1 MATVEGTVQTG
12 TATPLAPPAPVT
24 LPTDVERAGIGT
36 LGEELYQQVLPLHGP
51 DPDLLAYDLVGA
63 WIRPTQTIYDL
74 VGDSDAGPGWVRLF
88 DPDLLQGDELYWLAQ
103 ARGVRL
109 RQRGGTEPLEEWEAY
124 ARAAIREQAAQHRG
138 TVDAQVAAIAATL
151 TGSRWVSYVERVGSD
166 AYAIAVRTRTAETPS
181 PALTLAAMLDY
192 EYGAKPAGL
201 TLDYQTVSGQ
211 TYGAIAGIYATYGAM
226 SAAVSTYRA
235 LAEAKP

>member
-1 MATVEGTVQTG
+1 
-12 TATPLAPPAPVT
+12 
-24 LPTDVERAGIGT
+24 
-36 LGEELYQQVLPLHGP
+36 
-51 DPDLLAYDLVGA
+51 
-63 WIRPTQTIYDL
+63 
-74 VGDSDAGPGWVRLF
+74 
-88 DPDLLQGDELYWLAQ
+88 
-103 ARGVRL
+103 
-109 RQRGGTEPLEEWEAY
+109 
-124 ARAAIREQAAQHRG
+124 
-138 TVDAQVAAIAATL
+138 
-151 TGSRWVSYVERVGSD
+151 VERVGED